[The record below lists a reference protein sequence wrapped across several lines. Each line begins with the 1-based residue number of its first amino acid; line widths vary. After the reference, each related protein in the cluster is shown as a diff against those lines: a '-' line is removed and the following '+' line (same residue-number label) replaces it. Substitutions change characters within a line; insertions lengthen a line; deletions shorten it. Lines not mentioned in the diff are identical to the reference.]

1 MASRDTLIHAVQ
13 KDRESAGCPFAGPF
27 ISIRLDCVPRTIE
40 HTVHRI
46 RLLWKHELKDLKS

>member
-13 KDRESAGCPFAGPF
+13 EDRESAGWPFAGPF
-27 ISIRLDCVPRTIE
+27 ISIRFDCVPRTIE

-46 RLLWKHELKDLKS
+46 RLLWKH

>member
-13 KDRESAGCPFAGPF
+13 EDRESAGRPFCWPF
-27 ISIRLDCVPRTIE
+27 ISTRLECVPRIIE